1 LFKPLLPLVPAGLVV
16 DRLLPGPDR
25 VILLARPRS
34 PEARCPSCDRP
45 SARVHSTYLRRLA
58 DLPWHGR
65 VVELRV
71 RVRRLRCVGTA
82 CRRSIFAE
90 RLPQVAAVRARRT
103 SRRRDTER
111 HIGLALGGEPGS
123 RLAAKLAMPV
133 SGDTLL
139 RLVRAAGAEPAMAPR
154 VRVLGVDDWAWRRGQ
169 RYGTILC
176 DLERRRVVD
185 LLPDRTGEA
194 LAAWLKRHPGVEVV
208 ARDRAGAYAD
218 GIRTGAPDAVQVADR
233 WHLLRN
239 CADALQQVLDR
250 RHRLLREAGRRV
262 AADLAEALPPPA
274 PKPPTKVERGQRE
287 RYAKRRDRFD
297 EIVRLRREGLTLQAI
312 ADRLQTGRSTVRRW
326 LRRGHAPSWRKG
338 RRASIVDPHA
348 DYLRRRLGEG
358 CGNATQLWRE
368 IRARGFAGGAV
379 VVRAYVA
386 RLKAAGPGAASAASP
401 APRTRPP
408 WRVPSARQAAR
419 LLMVEPADLAAPDR
433 AFLAALADRAPEIR
447 EAGGAARAFAALVK
461 ARDAAALDPWLAA
474 AAGGP
479 LAGFAEG
486 LRRDLAAVRAALAL
500 PWSTGPVE
508 GQVNRLKLLK
518 RQMYGRA
525 GLDLLRGRLLAA
537 A

>member
-1 LFKPLLPLVPAGLVV
+1 MPAGLVI

-25 VILLARPRS
+25 IVLLARPRS
-34 PEARCPSCDRP
+34 PEARCPACDRS
-45 SARVHSTYLRRLA
+45 SARVHSAYVRRLA

-71 RVRRLRCVGTA
+71 RVRRFRCVGTE
-82 CRRSIFAE
+82 CRRAIFAE

-103 SRRRDTER
+103 SRLRDAQR
-111 HIGLALGGEPGS
+111 HLALALGDEPGS
-123 RLAAKLAMPV
+123 RLAGRLAMPV
-133 SGDTLL
+133 SGDMLL
-139 RLVRAAGAEPAMAPR
+139 RLVRAAGAEPAAAP
-154 VRVLGVDDWAWRRGQ
+154 RVLGVDDWAWRRGQ

-185 LLPDRTGEA
+185 LLPDRSGET

-239 CADALQQVLDR
+239 CTDALQQVLDR
-250 RHRLLREAGRRV
+250 HHRLLREAGRRV

-297 EIVRLRREGLTLQAI
+297 EIVRLRREGLTLQVI
-312 ADRLQTGRSTVRRW
+312 AERLQTGRSTVRRW
-326 LRRGHAPSWRKG
+326 LRRGDAPTWRKG

-348 DYLRRRLGEG
+348 DYLRRRLAEG

-368 IRARGFAGGAV
+368 IRARGFAGEAV

-386 RLKAAGPGAASAASP
+386 QLKAAGPGAAPAAPSARRA
-401 APRTRPP
+401 RPP
-408 WRVPSARQAAR
+408 WRVPSARQTAR
-419 LLMVEPADLAAPDR
+419 LLTAEPADLAGPDR
-433 AFLAALADRAPEIR
+433 AFLAAFADRSPEVHA
-447 EAGGAARAFAALVK
+447 AGGAAKAFAALVL
-461 ARDAAALDPWLAA
+461 ARDAEALEPWLAA
-474 AAGGP
+474 AEGGP

-486 LRRDLAAVRAALAL
+486 LRRDLSAVRAALAL

-508 GQVNRLKLLK
+508 GQINRLKLLK

>member
-1 LFKPLLPLVPAGLVV
+1 VPAGLVI

-25 VILLARPRS
+25 IVLLARPRS
-34 PEARCPSCDRP
+34 PEARCPSCDRS
-45 SARVHSTYLRRLA
+45 SARVHSAYLRRLA
-58 DLPWHGR
+58 DLPWQGR

-71 RVRRLRCVGTA
+71 RVRRFRCVRA
-82 CRRSIFAE
+82 ECRRSIFAE
-90 RLPQVAAVRARRT
+90 RLPQVATARARRT
-103 SRRRDTER
+103 SRLCDAQR

-123 RLAAKLAMPV
+123 RLAGRLAMPV

-139 RLVRAAGAEPAMAPR
+139 RLVRATGAEPAVAPH

-185 LLPDRTGEA
+185 LLPDRSGET
-194 LAAWLKRHPGVEVV
+194 LAAWLRRHPGVTVV

-239 CADALQQVLDR
+239 CTDALQQVLDR
-250 RHRLLREAGRRV
+250 HHRLLREAGRRV
-262 AADLAEALPPPA
+262 AAGPAEALPPPA
-274 PKPPTKVERGQRE
+274 PRPPTKVERGQRE
-287 RYAKRRDRFD
+287 RYAKRRDRFA
-297 EIVRLRREGLTLQAI
+297 ESARLRREGLTLQAI
-312 ADRLQTGRSTVRRW
+312 AERLQTGRSTVRRW
-326 LRRGHAPSWRKG
+326 LRRGHAPTWRKG
-338 RRASIVDPHA
+338 RRAGIVDPHA
-348 DYLRRRLGEG
+348 EYLRRRLAEG

-368 IRARGFAGGAV
+368 IRARGFAGQAV

-386 RLKAAGPGAASAASP
+386 RLKAAGPGAAPAATSALRA
-401 APRTRPP
+401 RPP
-408 WRVPSARQAAR
+408 WRVPSARQTAR
-419 LLMVEPADLAAPDR
+419 LLTAEPADLAAPDR
-433 AFLAALADRAPEIR
+433 AFLAALADRSPEVHA
-447 EAGGAARAFAALVK
+447 AGGAAKAFAALVK
-461 ARDAAALDPWLAA
+461 ARDAEALEPWLAA
-474 AAGGP
+474 AEGGP

-486 LRRDLAAVRAALAL
+486 LRRDLSAVRAALAL

-508 GQVNRLKLLK
+508 GQINRLKLLK